1 MVRTLQAVAVGV
13 MVAALVG
20 VFYGAARESSSLMWP
35 PMILGLAG
43 TLVLVLGVAGEAWM
57 LERKA
62 SMSKSAELR
71 IENLEQ
77 RVEALQKAQAF
88 QALR

>member
-1 MVRTLQAVAVGV
+1 MAAGMIL
-13 MVAALVG
+13 AALVG
-20 VFYGAARESSSLMWP
+20 VGYGAAQESSALMWP

-43 TLVLVLGVAGEAWM
+43 TLALVFGVAGEAWM
-57 LERKA
+57 LDRKA
-62 SMSKSAELR
+62 SMSKSTELR
-71 IENLEQ
+71 LENLEQ